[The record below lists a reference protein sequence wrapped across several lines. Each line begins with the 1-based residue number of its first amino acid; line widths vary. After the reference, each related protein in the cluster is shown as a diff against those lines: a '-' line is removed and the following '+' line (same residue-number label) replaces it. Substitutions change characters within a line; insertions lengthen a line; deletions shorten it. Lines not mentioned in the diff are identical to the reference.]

1 MHPDLNRIPDNVN
14 TIHLIAVCG
23 TGMGALACML
33 KDRGYRVSGS
43 DNNIYPP
50 MSTFLKDKG
59 IALLS
64 GFDQKNLSPAPDLVV
79 VGNAVT
85 KDNPEAIRA
94 AQMSLCYCSMP
105 QAVNRFVVGSKKPL
119 VITGTHGKT
128 TTASILAWILESAGL
143 QPSFMIGG
151 ILKNFNSNYRL
162 GKGDFI
168 VLEGDEYDTAF
179 FDKGP
184 KFLHYRPHTLV
195 ITGIEFDHADI
206 FNDLDHVKQV
216 FAQLIADLP
225 EEATLVAY
233 ADDGNAMGL
242 IARLGKQPDTYGMS
256 ETAFWRTGRV
266 AVDDPK
272 TGFDVLKGDQVFGKF
287 DTTLP
292 GTHNRLNT
300 LAAIAAAQNIGV
312 SVESI
317 RKALETFAGVKRRQ
331 EVRGI
336 KNSITIIDDFAHH
349 PTAVRETVRAL
360 KSHFTERRLI
370 AVFEPR
376 TQSSMRRIFQDVYV
390 LSFEGADM
398 VCVRKPPLLKK
409 VPPAEQFSSE
419 KLVTD
424 LQNRGQNAHYF
435 PETDAIIAFLK
446 QTAKPKDVILI
457 MSNGGFDNIHERLLE
472 IL

>member
-1 MHPDLNRIPDNVN
+1 M
-14 TIHLIAVCG
+14 
-23 TGMGALACML
+23 
-33 KDRGYRVSGS
+33 
-43 DNNIYPP
+43 
-50 MSTFLKDKG
+50 
-59 IALLS
+59 
-64 GFDQKNLSPAPDLVV
+64 
-79 VGNAVT
+79 
-85 KDNPEAIRA
+85 A
-94 AQMSLCYCSMP
+94 A
-105 QAVNRFVVGSKKPL
+105 
-119 VITGTHGKT
+119 
-128 TTASILAWILESAGL
+128 
-143 QPSFMIGG
+143 
-151 ILKNFNSNYRL
+151 
-162 GKGDFI
+162 
-168 VLEGDEYDTAF
+168 
-179 FDKGP
+179 
-184 KFLHYRPHTLV
+184 
-195 ITGIEFDHADI
+195 
-206 FNDLDHVKQV
+206 
-216 FAQLIADLP
+216 
-225 EEATLVAY
+225 
-233 ADDGNAMGL
+233 
-242 IARLGKQPDTYGMS
+242 
-256 ETAFWRTGRV
+256 
-266 AVDDPK
+266 DDPK
-272 TGFDVLKGDQVFGKF
+272 TGFDVLKGDQDFGKF

-292 GTHNRLNT
+292 GTHNRLST

-312 SVESI
+312 SAESI
-317 RKALETFAGVKRRQ
+317 RKSLETFAGVKRRQ

-360 KSHFTERRLI
+360 KSHFTEGRLI